1 VKPTLSAIDQLR
13 RSQLAT
19 IHDRLDDILAIA
31 KSIGWGGAD
40 ILLSAQRST
49 FEIEKS
55 GDSPVTSAD
64 LAANHYILNNLH
76 AAFGLQ
82 EFAYL
87 SEETF
92 QSQPASDRLGR
103 PWVWIID
110 PLDGTKDFINR
121 TGEYAVHIALAYQGR
136 PVVAIVACPELN
148 KLYYATL
155 NGGAFVETRNQ
166 PPQRLHVSAKSQPQE
181 FTIVASRSHR
191 DKRFEQLLQ
200 RFPCGGQKQMGSVG
214 CKIAAIADQSADVYL
229 SLSGKSAAKDW
240 DFAAPELILTEAGG
254 KFTYFDGS
262 PVQYN
267 REDVSQW
274 GGILASNGTCHE
286 TLCAI
291 AENLLKEVDAA
302 IT

>member
-1 VKPTLSAIDQLR
+1 MSV
-13 RSQLAT
+13 
-19 IHDRLDDILAIA
+19 HDRLDEILAIA
-31 KSIGWGGAD
+31 LSIGWGTAD
-40 ILLSAQRST
+40 ILLNAQRSS

-64 LAANHYILNNLH
+64 LAANHYILNNLQ

-82 EFAYL
+82 DFAYL

-92 QSQPASDRLGR
+92 ASQPTSDRLGK

-121 TGEYAVHIALAYQGR
+121 TGEYAVHIALAHQGR
-136 PVVAIVACPELN
+136 PVLAIVACPELD
-148 KLYYATL
+148 KLYYATQ
-155 NGGAFVETRNQ
+155 NGGAFVERRGQ
-166 PPQRLHVSAKSQPQE
+166 APQQLHVSATAQPE
-181 FTIVASRSHR
+181 ALTIVASRSHR
-191 DKRFEQLLQ
+191 DQRFVQLLE
-200 RFPCGGQKQMGSVG
+200 RFPCAQQKQMGSVG
-214 CKIAAIADQSADVYL
+214 CKIAAIAEQTADVYI

-254 KFTYFDGS
+254 QFTYFDGT

-274 GGILASNGTCHE
+274 GGIMASNGSCHE
-286 TLCAI
+286 ELCAI
-291 AENLLKEVDAA
+291 AQTLLEQIDAA
-302 IT
+302 SR